1 MLIGLW
7 LPSDEDNRRLSPRT
21 SGLEHFT
28 QCRIESEERNVYIFI
43 TILLRRG
50 KLETMPTTCL
60 IERRQGIDHRL

>member
-1 MLIGLW
+1 MLSGLW

>member
-7 LPSDEDNRRLSPRT
+7 LPSDEANCRLSPRT

-28 QCRIESEERNVYIFI
+28 QCRIESEERNVYKFI